1 MDLSGLVDRFM
12 VWRRF
17 GLPVV
22 AVLMVVALTILVV
35 IFQNIPDKL
44 LASGASA
51 LVGYSAGIWF
61 TVFVR
66 RHSRP

>member
-1 MDLSGLVDRFM
+1 ML
-12 VWRRF
+12 WRRF
-17 GLPVV
+17 GLAV
-22 AVLMVVALTILVV
+22 AAVIMVAALTVCVV
-35 IFQNIPDKL
+35 VVQNIPDKL

-61 TVFVR
+61 AGFIR